1 MLPYL
6 LDYFD
11 GLYPQV
17 LNHKPFFGKKFL
29 QKILLSLIYRINNFL
44 CWYYHTITKK
54 RISSIEESSYV
65 VSLTTYPARIS
76 NLWRVIE
83 MIANQRSI
91 KDNYAILINLIEQEF
106 DGIELPKEI
115 KELQQRGLTVCFHR
129 ENLRCH
135 NKYFF
140 TFRDYPDKTVIT
152 VDDDLQY
159 NHHTVSSLVK
169 IGKKYPTCIIYH
181 RGNRVIPYTPYNDWP
196 FVNDETTPQT
206 DILPT
211 GVGGVLYPPHSCHP
225 LVTNMDV
232 IKDTCLK
239 ADDLWLNFM
248 SRLNNTKVV
257 QTGLKSTFMLL
268 PDTSQDTS
276 LWSVNNDVVLA
287 GNDVQIAKIT
297 DWSQNALKCDYFVHI
312 KSNG

>member
-17 LNHKPFFGKKFL
+17 LNYKPFFGRKFL
-29 QKILLSLIYRINNFL
+29 LRALLSAIYRINNFL
-44 CWYYHTITKK
+44 CWYYHNIKK
-54 RISSIEESSYV
+54 MQISSPEECSYI
-65 VSLTTYPARIS
+65 VSLTTYPARMN

-83 MIANQRSI
+83 MVANQMGI
-91 KDNYAILINLIEQEF
+91 KDKYAIIINLIDDEF
-106 DGIELPKEI
+106 EGKYLPQEI
-115 KELQQRGLTVCFHR
+115 KELQQRGLTVSFHK

-140 TFRDYPDKTVIT
+140 TFRDYPKKTVIT
-152 VDDDLQY
+152 IDDDLQY
-159 NHHTVSSLVK
+159 NHHTVASL
-169 IGKKYPTCIIYH
+169 ISISKKHPNCIIYH
-181 RGNRVIPYTPYNDWP
+181 RGNRIIPYKPYNDWP
-196 FVNDETTPQT
+196 FVNNETSPQI

-211 GVGGVLYPPHSCHP
+211 GVGGVLYPPHCCHQ
-225 LVTNMDV
+225 LVTNKEI
-232 IKDTCLK
+232 IKATCLK

-268 PDTSQDTS
+268 PDTSQNTS
-276 LWSVNNDVVLA
+276 LWSVNNDVVLV
-287 GNDVQIAKIT
+287 GNDVQIANIT
-297 DWSQNALKCDYFVHI
+297 EWAKNALNCDYFVNI
-312 KSNG
+312 

>member
-1 MLPYL
+1 MLPFL
-6 LDYFD
+6 LDFFD

-17 LNHKPFFGKKFL
+17 LNYKLFFGKK
-29 QKILLSLIYRINNFL
+29 ILLKVLLSAIYHVNNIL
-44 CWYYHTITKK
+44 CWYYHNIK
-54 RISSIEESSYV
+54 RKQIFTPEESSYI
-65 VSLTTYPARIS
+65 VSLTTYPARMN

-83 MIANQRSI
+83 MVANQRGMED
-91 KDNYAILINLIEQEF
+91 KYAIIVNLIEGEF
-106 DGIELPKEI
+106 EGKELPHKI
-115 KELQQRGLTVCFHR
+115 QELQQRGLIVRFHK

-140 TFRDYPDKTVIT
+140 TFRDYPEKTVIT

-159 NHHTVSSLVK
+159 NHHTVSSLIS
-169 IGKKYPTCIIYH
+169 IGKKHPNCIIYH

-196 FVNDETTPQT
+196 FVNDETLPQT

-211 GVGGVLYPPHSCHP
+211 GVGGVLYPPHCCHK
-225 LVTNMDV
+225 LVTDMEI
-232 IKDTCLK
+232 IKATCLK

-268 PDTSQDTS
+268 PDTSQNTS
-276 LWSVNNDVVLA
+276 LWSVNNDVVLV

-297 DWSQNALKCDYFVHI
+297 EWAKTTFDSDYFVNI
-312 KSNG
+312 SK

>member
-17 LNHKPFFGKKFL
+17 LSHKPFFGKKFL
-29 QKILLSLIYRINNFL
+29 QRVLLSLIYRINNFL
-44 CWYYHTITKK
+44 CWYYHNVKK
-54 RISSIEESSYV
+54 KNISSPEDSQYL
-65 VSLTTYPARIS
+65 VSLTTYPARMS

-83 MIANQRSI
+83 MIANQRDL
-91 KDNYAILINLIEQEF
+91 KEKYAIILNLIESEF
-106 DGIELPKEI
+106 EGIELPKEI
-115 KELQQRGLTVCFHR
+115 KELQERGLTVRFHK

-135 NKYFF
+135 NKYYY

-159 NHHTVSSLVK
+159 NHHTVTSLITV
-169 IGKKYPTCIIYH
+169 GKKHPDCIVYH
-181 RGNRVIPYTPYNDWP
+181 RGNRIIPYTPYNDWP

-211 GVGGVLYPPHSCHP
+211 GVGGVLYPPHCCHS
-225 LVTNMDV
+225 LVTDMEV
-232 IKDTCLK
+232 IKKTCLK

-268 PDTSQDTS
+268 PDTSQNTS
-276 LWSVNNDVVLA
+276 LWSVNNDVVLV
-287 GNDVQIAKIT
+287 GNDVQIAKISE
-297 DWSQNALKCDYFVHI
+297 WSKPGLNCDYFVNI
-312 KSNG
+312 